1 MAAPQPSLL
10 VVEDS
15 PTISA
20 MYVAFLEGQ
29 PYQVTC
35 VTTTAEA
42 IEHINRAPPTL
53 VLLDLNLPDGS
64 GLNVLAHIH
73 QQQIPSAV
81 IVITG
86 HGSVEAA
93 VEAMQLG
100 AIDFIE
106 KPIEVDRFLVT
117 IRNTIKLQELTQ
129 AVDRFRET
137 YERQRF
143 HGFYG
148 QSRAMQSVYQI
159 IENAANSK
167 ATIFI
172 TGESGTG
179 KEVCAEAIHQQSQR
193 RNKPFIPLNCG
204 AIPKDLMESE
214 IFGHIKG
221 AFTGASGARAGAAEM
236 ASGGT
241 LFLDEICEMSLDLQV
256 KLLRFIQTGTVQRV
270 GSSEVIKVDV
280 RFVCATNRDPWLE
293 VQEGRFREDLYYRLH
308 VIPVELPPLRD
319 REGDVAL
326 LSQHFLQQY
335 SAEENKTFEDFEPD
349 AMSALTRYPWP
360 GNIRELQNVIRQLV
374 VLQNGTRIQRDML
387 PPRIRQQAGTPAT
400 PTPAPVAL
408 SGQGEAPTVT
418 VADSTIRPL
427 WLEEKNVI
435 ERAITLCDG
444 NIPRAA
450 SLLEV
455 SASTIYR
462 KKQQWEEQGL

>member
-1 MAAPQPSLL
+1 MAVPKPSLL

-15 PTISA
+15 PTITA
-20 MYVAFLEGQ
+20 MYRAFLDGQ
-29 PYQVTC
+29 PYDVRYVTAASEALEQVD
-35 VTTTAEA
+35 A
-42 IEHINRAPPTL
+42 APPTL
-53 VLLDLNLPDGS
+53 VLLDLNLPDQS
-64 GLNVLAHIH
+64 GLNVLQHIH

-93 VEAMQLG
+93 VDAMQMG

-106 KPIEVDRFLVT
+106 KPIELERFLVT
-117 IRNTIKLQELTQ
+117 IRNAIKLQELTQ

-148 QSRAMQSVYQI
+148 QSQAMQSVYQI
-159 IENAANSK
+159 IENASNSK
-167 ATIFI
+167 ATLFI

-221 AFTGASGARAGAAEM
+221 AFTGASAARAGAAE
-236 ASGGT
+236 AAHGGT
-241 LFLDEICEMSLDLQV
+241 LFLDEICEMSMDLQV

-280 RFVCATNRDPWLE
+280 RFVCATNRDPWQE

-308 VIPVELPPLRD
+308 VIPIELPPLRQ

-326 LSQHFLQQY
+326 LAHHFLQLY
-335 SAEENKTFEDFEPD
+335 SKEEGKLFEAFEPAALQ
-349 AMSALTRYPWP
+349 AMIRYSWP
-360 GNIRELQNVIRQLV
+360 GNIRELQNVVRQLV
-374 VLQNGTRIQRDML
+374 VLQSGPILQLDML
-387 PPRIRQQAGTPAT
+387 PARLRQQAERATTTFPA
-400 PTPAPVAL
+400 APSL
-408 SGQGEAPTVT
+408 EPTVN
-418 VADSTIRPL
+418 AHPDGTIRPL
-427 WLEEKNVI
+427 WLEEKTII
-435 ERAITLCDG
+435 ERAIQLCDG

-455 SASTIYR
+455 SASTLYR
-462 KKQQWEEQGL
+462 KKQQWDEQAG